1 VVAAAC
7 GRGTPQAERRP
18 PPPAPTIQPLAPP
31 RPLDRADVIAAARL
45 AADAY
50 AAGAPYPP
58 DVAKL
63 VDARFEVRLPL
74 GCAGAQDEPKT
85 GYSVDAKRR
94 TLTVRATP
102 EVWTATP
109 WVTALLGPEKPEA
122 IEGFWVRRPWLTSD
136 ACPALTAGQT
146 AAPPA
151 PETLGLVRLFAAGG
165 ARMLRHGERGYEVVK
180 KVEPGVLRLQG
191 FRLVLAGRIADF
203 GARQPVRC
211 RGDSPDQRP
220 VCLVAVD
227 VDRLA
232 FEDPLSGEVLA
243 EWPS

>member
-1 VVAAAC
+1 M
-7 GRGTPQAERRP
+7 
-18 PPPAPTIQPLAPP
+18 
-31 RPLDRADVIAAARL
+31 
-45 AADAY
+45 
-50 AAGAPYPP
+50 
-58 DVAKL
+58 
-63 VDARFEVRLPL
+63 
-74 GCAGAQDEPKT
+74 GCAGAQADAET
-85 GYSVDAKRR
+85 GYSVDPKRG

-109 WVTALLGPEKPEA
+109 WVMALVGPEKPEA
-122 IEGFWVRRPWLTSD
+122 IEGFWVRRPWLASD
-136 ACPALTAGQT
+136 TCPALRAGQT
-146 AAPPA
+146 AAPPT
-151 PETLGLVRLFAAGG
+151 PETLGLVRLFLPGG

-180 KVEPGVLRLQG
+180 KAEPGLLRLQG

-203 GARQPVRC
+203 GQRQPVRC
-211 RGDSPDQRP
+211 RADSPDQRP